1 MPGFDRTGPLG
12 RGAMTGR
19 RMGYCANVSEEPGGF
34 RGRGFGAGYGR
45 GFGRGFGYG
54 RNFYNQ
60 GLADVSEKTVLENE
74 INTLKDQL
82 TVLEKRLSGIKDESW
97 LFVAGH

>member
-19 RMGYCANVSEEPGGF
+19 RMGYCAEVSDNIGVF
-34 RGRGFGAGYGR
+34 RGRGFGGGYGR
-45 GFGRGFGYG
+45 GHGFGRGFGYG

-60 GLADVSEKTVLENE
+60 GLSDVSEKTILENE

-82 TVLEKRLSGIKDESW
+82 TYFEKRLSELKDES
-97 LFVAGH
+97 

>member
-19 RMGYCANVSEEPGGF
+19 RMGYCANVSEEAGVF
-34 RGRGFGAGYGR
+34 RGRGFGAGYGRGR

-60 GLADVSEKTVLENE
+60 ELSDVSEKTILENE

-82 TVLEKRLSGIKDESW
+82 MSLEKQLSDLKDES
-97 LFVAGH
+97 

>member
-19 RMGYCANVSEEPGGF
+19 RMGNCANVSGETGVF

-45 GFGRGFGYG
+45 GNGFGRGFGYG
-54 RNFYNQ
+54 RNSYNQ
-60 GLADVSEKTVLENE
+60 ELSNVSDKTVLENE

-82 TVLEKRLSGIKDESW
+82 MSLEKQLSDLKDES
-97 LFVAGH
+97 

>member
-19 RMGYCANVSEEPGGF
+19 RLGYCAGVSDETRTF
-34 RGRGFGAGYGR
+34 RGRGFGAGFGR
-45 GFGRGFGYG
+45 GHGFGRGFGYAG
-54 RNFYNQ
+54 SFHNQ
-60 GLADVSEKTVLENE
+60 GLTNVSEKTILENE

-82 TVLEKRLSGIKDESW
+82 VSLEKRLSELKDES
-97 LFVAGH
+97 

>member
-1 MPGFDRTGPLG
+1 MPGFNGTGPLG

-19 RMGYCANVSEEPGGF
+19 RMGYCANASDEAIAF

-45 GFGRGFGYG
+45 GRGFGRGFGYG
-54 RNFYNQ
+54 RGFYNRE
-60 GLADVSEKTVLENE
+60 LTDVSEKTILENE

-82 TVLEKRLSGIKDESW
+82 VSLEKRLSELNDES
-97 LFVAGH
+97 

>member
-1 MPGFDRTGPLG
+1 MPGFDITGPLG

-19 RMGYCANVSEEPGGF
+19 RQGYCANTSDEAIAF

-45 GFGRGFGYG
+45 GRGFGRGFGYG
-54 RNFYNQ
+54 RGFYNRE
-60 GLADVSEKTVLENE
+60 LTDVSEKTILENE

-82 TVLEKRLSGIKDESW
+82 VSLEKRLSELNDES
-97 LFVAGH
+97 